1 MGAPGDSGQNQ
12 LTALPNLLTL
22 ARIVLIAPVVWL
34 LFYWQDWTRW
44 LALLL
49 FVGASVTDWL
59 DGKLARQQGLVSP
72 LGRFLDP
79 IADKLLVA
87 AVLVMLAAAGQLRG
101 LEVVAVILIL
111 SREILVSGLREYL
124 GPYNVTVPVTQLA
137 KWKTTVQMA
146 ALALLIIAPALG
158 RFWHGLGVGLLWL
171 AVALTLITGWGYL
184 RVGLRHMGVGRA
196 P

>member
-1 MGAPGDSGQNQ
+1 MSQ

-22 ARIVLIAPVVWL
+22 ARIALIPPVVGL
-34 LFYWQDWTRW
+34 LFVWQDWARW
-44 LALLL
+44 VVLLL
-49 FVGASVTDWL
+49 FVAASVTDWL
-59 DGKLARQQGLVSP
+59 DGKLAREQGLVSP

-87 AVLVMLAAAGQLRG
+87 AVLVMLAAVGQLRG

-111 SREILVSGLREYL
+111 SRELLVSGLREYL
-124 GPYNVTVPVTQLA
+124 GPLNVTVPVSALA
-137 KWKTTVQMA
+137 KWKTTVQMV
-146 ALALLIIAPALG
+146 ALTVLIIAPAWG

-171 AVALTLITGWGYL
+171 AVLLTLLTGWSYL
-184 RVGLRHMGVGRA
+184 RIGLRHMGVGKA